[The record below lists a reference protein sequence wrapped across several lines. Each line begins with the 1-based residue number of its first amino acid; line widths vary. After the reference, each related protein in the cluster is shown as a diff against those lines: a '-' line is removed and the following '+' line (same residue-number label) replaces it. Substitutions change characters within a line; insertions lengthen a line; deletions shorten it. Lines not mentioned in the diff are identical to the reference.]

1 MVTVD
6 EVKTRQRLFRL
17 FADLLEYPQSDLS
30 ESVRE
35 CEALISPGN
44 PEAAALLDPLR
55 SFVADAPLG
64 DIQELYTRTFDLD
77 ATYHPYVGHHLFGE
91 SYKRSAFMV
100 GLKERYKAYDFVV
113 EGELP
118 DHLAVMLRY
127 LSLCEDDVQVAEIV
141 RDAMVPALE
150 RMVKKPADTAE
161 DAPGEAA
168 LDGCA
173 LDVGA
178 VGAGTLD
185 SGALD
190 VSAMD
195 VGAMDVSA
203 MDGCALDVSATD
215 VGALDVG
222 AMDAGAPGEDT
233 PEQIGLEPGVYPQ
246 LLHALR
252 LVLQQLPMNDRQPVM
267 NLSP

>member
-1 MVTVD
+1 MD
-6 EVKTRQRLFRL
+6 EVQARQRQFYL
-17 FADLLEYPQSDLS
+17 FADLLEYPQSDLT

-35 CEALISPGN
+35 CEALVSPGN
-44 PEAAALLDPLR
+44 PEAAELLHGFR
-55 SFVADAPLG
+55 SFEKDASLG
-64 DIQELYTRTFDLD
+64 QVQELYTRTFDLD

-127 LSLCEDDVQVAEIV
+127 LSLCEDNDQVTEII

-150 RMVKKPADTAE
+150 KMIKKDADPE

-178 VGAGTLD
+178 LNGG
-185 SGALD
+185 
-190 VSAMD
+190 AMD
-195 VGAMDVSA
+195 VGAMDV
-203 MDGCALDVSATD
+203 
-215 VGALDVG
+215 G
-222 AMDAGAPGEDT
+222 AMGVGVLEEAAPAERPLEKSG
-233 PEQIGLEPGVYPQ
+233 PEQKVYPE
-246 LLHALR
+246 LLYALR
-252 LVLQQLPMNDRQPVM
+252 LVLQEFLMNDRQPVM

>member
-1 MVTVD
+1 MG
-6 EVKTRQRLFRL
+6 EGQTRQRLFRL

-127 LSLCEDDVQVAEIV
+127 LSLCEDDVQVAEII

-150 RMVKKPADTAE
+150 RMVKKPADAAE

-173 LDVGA
+173 LDVG
-178 VGAGTLD
+178 VLNG
-185 SGALD
+185 GALVRAQD

-215 VGALDVG
+215 VGALDVD
-222 AMDAGAPGEDT
+222 AMDAGVPGDDT
-233 PEQIGLEPGVYPQ
+233 PEQSDLEPGVYPQ

-252 LVLQQLPMNDRQPVM
+252 LVLQQLPMNDR
-267 NLSP
+267 